1 MTVQSLMSIGRFAH
15 LSGVTVHMLRHYDE
29 VGLLSPARVDDTSLY
44 RRYHPDQIRVAR
56 LIRALR
62 SGDVPI
68 EMIKQILEADA
79 AGDELMV
86 RQLLQ
91 NHRERLVLERDHLT
105 NRINDMTRILERG
118 LPMETIRPGC
128 HPVQIKIAVG
138 DHGAGVEFYRDALA
152 LPYDVARRTQTK
164 DRKAFMFGEYGKP
177 GFFLLWLVDDPER
190 LDRPGRTHLEFQV
203 PDVDLAHRQALAG
216 GATQISAPQGGE
228 GSLRH
233 SVVTDPWGNWLRLIV
248 GPSGPRPT
256 QLVLAV
262 DDMES
267 AVAFFHAAFGLACD
281 VTETG
286 SRVLTFGCTED
297 GDAFSLL
304 LSDDHERLDQ
314 PGRATFSFLV
324 DDLDTTYRQ
333 ALAAGAREVTAPRD
347 AEGMP
352 RGAGVQ
358 DPSGNMIGMAQA

>member
-1 MTVQSLMSIGRFAH
+1 M
-15 LSGVTVHMLRHYDE
+15 
-29 VGLLSPARVDDTSLY
+29 
-44 RRYHPDQIRVAR
+44 
-56 LIRALR
+56 
-62 SGDVPI
+62 
-68 EMIKQILEADA
+68 EA
-79 AGDELMV
+79 
-86 RQLLQ
+86 
-91 NHRERLVLERDHLT
+91 
-105 NRINDMTRILERG
+105 
-118 LPMETIRPGC
+118 IRPGC

-138 DHGAGVEFYRDALA
+138 DHGSGVEFYRDALG

-164 DRKAFMFGEYGKP
+164 DRKAFIFGEYGKP

-190 LDRPGRTHLEFQV
+190 LDLPGRTHLGFQV
-203 PDVDLAHRQALAG
+203 PDVDLAHSGALAG
-216 GATQISAPQGGE
+216 GAKEISAPQGGE

-233 SVVTDPWGNWLRLIV
+233 SVVTDPWGNWLRLI
-248 GPSGPRPT
+248 GGGSGPRPT

-262 DDMES
+262 DDVVS
-267 AVAFFHAAFGLACD
+267 ATAFFHTAFGLASD
-281 VTETG
+281 VTEAG
-286 SRVLTFGCTED
+286 SRVLTFGRTED

-324 DDLDTTYRQ
+324 DDLDTNYRQ

-352 RGAGVQ
+352 RGAGVR